1 MIEINLLPG
10 DAKKKK
16 RAKAVT
22 GTGFKLEFHP
32 GRWFAGL
39 TQKITDKYMLGAVA
53 AAGASGAL
61 IVLLFISQT
70 ARAALLDSRESK
82 AEKDSAQYSAVLN
95 AKARAE
101 ATRDSLYQQIAI
113 IKSIDDSRYLWSHL
127 MFEISSALPQYT
139 WLTEITQTS
148 APKSV
153 AVADTVVKKAGAAG
167 AAGATGATGAAATAD
182 SAANAS
188 KSPRQRALDR
198 DRARKARAD
207 SLFADAKTIT
217 FKIVGHTVDIQALTR
232 FMKSLEASPFIQ
244 NVQLTRSD
252 LVQAEGKEVTEFT
265 LVAESQ
271 PPPPFAIKTVPLV
284 VSAVR

>member
-10 DAKKKK
+10 DANKKK
-16 RAKAVT
+16 RAKAT
-22 GTGFKLEFHP
+22 SGSGLKLQFHP
-32 GRWFAGL
+32 GQWFAGL
-39 TQKITDKYMLGAVA
+39 AAKITDKYMLGAVG

-70 ARAALLDSRESK
+70 ARAALLDARETK
-82 AEKDSAQYSAVLN
+82 AVKDSAQYSAVLT

-127 MFEISSALPQYT
+127 MYEISNALPQYT
-139 WLTEITQTS
+139 WLTEISQTS

-153 AVADTVVKKAGAAG
+153 AAADTTKKAAP
-167 AAGATGATGAAATAD
+167 TDTSSKISPRERAAA
-182 SAANAS
+182 
-188 KSPRQRALDR
+188 R
-198 DRARKARAD
+198 DRAKKARAD
-207 SLFADAKTIT
+207 SVFADAKTIR
-217 FKIVGHTVDIQALTR
+217 FKIIGHTVDIQALTR

-244 NVQLTRSD
+244 NVQLKQSD

-265 LVAESQ
+265 LEAETQ

>member
-10 DAKKKK
+10 DGKKKK
-16 RAKAVT
+16 KAKAAT
-22 GTGFKLEFHP
+22 STKFEFNLKP
-32 GRWFAGL
+32 PPWLAGL
-39 TQKITDKYMLGAVA
+39 TDKMTDKYMLGAVG

-61 IVLLFISQT
+61 IVLMFISQT
-70 ARAALLDSRESK
+70 ARGAMLDARETK

-127 MFEISSALPQYT
+127 MYEISNALPQYT
-139 WLTEITQTS
+139 WLTQIVQTS
-148 APKSV
+148 NPKSV
-153 AVADTVVKKAGAAG
+153 AMADTMATKKAAAAG
-167 AAGATGATGAAATAD
+167 TTDTTAQ
-182 SAANAS
+182 A
-188 KSPRQRALDR
+188 KLSPRERAALR
-198 DRARKARAD
+198 DRAKKARAD
-207 SLFADAKTIT
+207 SLFADAKTIK

-244 NVQLTRSD
+244 NVQLSRSD

-265 LVAESQ
+265 LEAETQ

>member
-10 DAKKKK
+10 DGKKK
-16 RAKAVT
+16 RKAKGAAPT
-22 GTGFKLEFHP
+22 KFEFNLKP
-32 GRWFAGL
+32 PPWLAGL
-39 TQKITDKYMLGAVA
+39 TEKITDKYMLGAVG
-53 AAGASGAL
+53 AAGVSGAL

-70 ARAALLDSRESK
+70 AKGALLDARENK
-82 AEKDSAQYSAVLN
+82 AVKDSAQYGAVLQ

-127 MFEISSALPQYT
+127 MYEVSNALPQYT

-148 APKSV
+148 QPKSAA
-153 AVADTVVKKAGAAG
+153 AVDTTVKKVVTDSTQSPKQQRAERDRVKKAH
-167 AAGATGATGAAATAD
+167 
-182 SAANAS
+182 
-188 KSPRQRALDR
+188 
-198 DRARKARAD
+198 AD
-207 SLFADAKTIT
+207 SLLASAKELQ
-217 FKIVGHTVDIQALTR
+217 FKIVGHTVDMQALTR

-265 LVAESQ
+265 LQAETQ
-271 PPPPFAIKTVPLV
+271 TPPPFAIKTVPLI
-284 VSAVR
+284 VSAVH

>member
-16 RAKAVT
+16 RGKATT
-22 GTGFKLEFHP
+22 GSGFKMEFHP
-32 GRWFAGL
+32 GQWFAGL
-39 TQKITDKYMLGAVA
+39 SDKITDKYMLGAVA
-53 AAGASGAL
+53 AVAAAGAL
-61 IVLLFISQT
+61 IVLMFISQT
-70 ARAALLDSRESK
+70 ARAALLDARENK
-82 AEKDSAQYSAVLN
+82 AVKDSAQYSAVLT
-95 AKARAE
+95 AKAKAE

-127 MFEISSALPQYT
+127 MYEISSALPQYT
-139 WLTEITQTS
+139 WLVEVSQTS

-153 AVADTVVKKAGAAG
+153 AMADTTKKA
-167 AAGATGATGAAATAD
+167 AAA
-182 SAANAS
+182 AANADTAGQAA
-188 KSPRQRALDR
+188 KSPRQRQLER
-198 DRARKARAD
+198 DRAKRARAD
-207 SLFADAKTIT
+207 SLLNDAKQIN

-265 LVAESQ
+265 LVAETQ
-271 PPPPFAIKTVPLV
+271 PPPPFVIKTVPLV

>member
-16 RAKAVT
+16 RGKATT
-22 GTGFKLEFHP
+22 GSGFKMEFHP
-32 GRWFAGL
+32 GQWFAGL
-39 TQKITDKYMLGAVA
+39 SDKITDKYMLGAIG

-61 IVLLFISQT
+61 IVLMFISQT
-70 ARAALLDSRESK
+70 ARAALLDARENK
-82 AEKDSAQYSAVLN
+82 AVKDSAQYSAVLN
-95 AKARAE
+95 AKAKAE

-127 MFEISSALPQYT
+127 MYEISNALPQYT
-139 WLTEITQTS
+139 WLIDVTQTS

-153 AVADTVVKKAGAAG
+153 AIADTVKK
-167 AAGATGATGAAATAD
+167 GAAANADTAGQ
-182 SAANAS
+182 AA
-188 KSPRQRALDR
+188 KSPRQRQLER
-198 DRARKARAD
+198 DRAKRARAD
-207 SLFADAKTIT
+207 SLLADAKQVT

-265 LVAESQ
+265 LVAETQ
-271 PPPPFAIKTVPLV
+271 PPPPYVIKTVPLI

>member
-16 RAKAVT
+16 RGKATT
-22 GTGFKLEFHP
+22 GSGFKMEFHP
-32 GRWFAGL
+32 GQWFAGL
-39 TQKITDKYMLGAVA
+39 SDKITDKYMLGAIG
-53 AAGASGAL
+53 AAGASAAL
-61 IVLLFISQT
+61 IVLMFISQT
-70 ARAALLDSRESK
+70 ARAALLDARENK
-82 AEKDSAQYSAVLN
+82 AVKDSTQYSAVLN
-95 AKARAE
+95 AKAKAE

-127 MFEISSALPQYT
+127 MYEISNALPQYT
-139 WLTEITQTS
+139 WLVDVSQTS

-153 AVADTVVKKAGAAG
+153 AIADTVIKKAA
-167 AAGATGATGAAATAD
+167 
-182 SAANAS
+182 AANADTAGQAA
-188 KSPRQRALDR
+188 KSPRQRQLER
-198 DRARKARAD
+198 DRAKRARAD
-207 SLFADAKTIT
+207 SLLADAKQVT

-252 LVQAEGKEVTEFT
+252 LVQDGGKEITEFT
-265 LVAESQ
+265 LVAETQ
-271 PPPPFAIKTVPLV
+271 PPPPYVIKTVPLV

>member
-16 RAKAVT
+16 KSKAAT
-22 GTGFKLEFHP
+22 STKFEFSLKP
-32 GRWFAGL
+32 PPWLAGL
-39 TQKITDKYMLGAVA
+39 TEKITDKYMLGAV
-53 AAGASGAL
+53 GAVGVSAAL

-70 ARAALLDSRESK
+70 ARGAMLESRETK
-82 AEKDSAQYSAVLN
+82 AVKDSAQYSAVLT

-101 ATRDSLYQQIAI
+101 AARDSLYQQIAI

-127 MFEISSALPQYT
+127 MYEISNALPQYT

-148 APKSV
+148 NPKSV
-153 AVADTVVKKAGAAG
+153 AIADTSKKAAPAD
-167 AAGATGATGAAATAD
+167 TSSKLSPREKATA
-182 SAANAS
+182 
-188 KSPRQRALDR
+188 R
-198 DRARKARAD
+198 DRARRARAD
-207 SLFADAKTIT
+207 SLLADAKQVT

-265 LVAESQ
+265 LSAESQ